1 MKILKILL
9 ICFLFFTTGVNAQF
23 GNPNGTQGM
32 NRNNRMPST
41 QSTPKEPTPAEIEK
55 NRTAQVDRYMATL
68 KTDLSLDEL
77 QYIAIKNEMINSSKR
92 MDIVLKSDYSDEEK
106 NAEMK
111 SIQETMEKNILS
123 YLNPSQK
130 EKFALL
136 KTQKPEKKKKK
147 NRGNVEQSGS
157 KEEEKETDSNN

>member
-1 MKILKILL
+1 MKILKITL
-9 ICFLFFTTGVNAQF
+9 ICFLFFTVEANAQF
-23 GNPNGTQGM
+23 GNPNGNQSM

-55 NRTAQVDRYMATL
+55 NRTAQVDRYMTTL

-111 SIQETMEKNILS
+111 SIQETMEKTILS

-147 NRGNVEQSGS
+147 NRGNAEQSGT

>member
-1 MKILKILL
+1 MKNLKITF
-9 ICFLFFTTGVNAQF
+9 ICFLFFTVGANAQF
-23 GNPNGTQGM
+23 GNPNGQGM
-32 NRNNRMPST
+32 NRNNRMPSP
-41 QSTPKEPTPAEIEK
+41 QSTPKEPTAAEIEK
-55 NRTAQVDRYMATL
+55 NRTAQVERYMSTL

-77 QYIAIKNEMINSSKR
+77 QYIAIKNEMISSSKR

-111 SIQETMEKNILS
+111 SIQETMEKTILS
-123 YLNPSQK
+123 YLNASQK

-147 NRGNVEQSGS
+147 TRGNTEQSGT

>member
-1 MKILKILL
+1 
-9 ICFLFFTTGVNAQF
+9 
-23 GNPNGTQGM
+23 
-32 NRNNRMPST
+32 
-41 QSTPKEPTPAEIEK
+41 
-55 NRTAQVDRYMATL
+55 
-68 KTDLSLDEL
+68 
-77 QYIAIKNEMINSSKR
+77 MINSSKR

-111 SIQETMEKNILS
+111 SIQETMEKTILS

-147 NRGNVEQSGS
+147 NRGNAEQSGT